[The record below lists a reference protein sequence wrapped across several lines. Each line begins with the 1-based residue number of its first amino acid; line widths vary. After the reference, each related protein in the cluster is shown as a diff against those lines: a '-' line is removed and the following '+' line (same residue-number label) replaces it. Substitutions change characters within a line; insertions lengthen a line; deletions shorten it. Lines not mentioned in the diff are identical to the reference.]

1 MKLYHGTNKGI
12 FEKLEIRA
20 EGSYLAEGPGV
31 YMTDLF
37 RVAKDYGSYVYEL
50 NVPDENI
57 SDFTN
62 YEYIEET
69 FKNIFKKLD
78 ISDLFYDIDMDYIIE
93 SILTGDGS
101 ILDVGRD
108 ISLYID
114 SYEYTSNKYAYLQED
129 TDESIDDIIN
139 NAFKNSIKEVIKY
152 KAKDIDGFVYLCF
165 KNPEV
170 IEIIK
175 IDEISDWKNKRISYD
190 KI

>member
-50 NVPDENI
+50 NIPDKNI
-57 SDFTN
+57 SDFTR
-62 YEYIEET
+62 YESVEEIL
-69 FKNIFKKLD
+69 KNTLKSLD
-78 ISDLFYDIDMDYIIE
+78 LSDLFYDIDMEYIID
-93 SILTGDGS
+93 SILTGDGC

-114 SYEYTSNKYAYLQED
+114 SSEYTSTKYAYLEED
-129 TDESIDDIIN
+129 TGESIDDIIN
-139 NAFKNSIKEVIKY
+139 NALKNNLKEVIKY
-152 KAKDIDGFVYLCF
+152 KTKDIDGFVYLCF
-165 KNPEV
+165 KNPE
-170 IEIIK
+170 IIK
-175 IDEISDWKNKRISYD
+175 IIKIEEITD
-190 KI
+190 